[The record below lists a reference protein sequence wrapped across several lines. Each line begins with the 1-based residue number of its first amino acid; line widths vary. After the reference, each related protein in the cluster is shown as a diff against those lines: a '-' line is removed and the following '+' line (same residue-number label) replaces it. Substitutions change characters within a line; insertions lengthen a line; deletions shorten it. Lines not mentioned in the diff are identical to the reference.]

1 MARQLSFSKNEQNI
15 LPVFR
20 QKINLAE
27 STEDVKKFFAYTM
40 KELFGSI
47 FSQEIDILYDDVEFV
62 PSEDSYFVVSE
73 RLLSLERF
81 SDVWN
86 SSDLPNVVAR
96 FAKSAMNRYKR
107 LEKHP
112 EKTDAKIRMK

>member
-15 LPVFR
+15 LPIFR

-27 STEDVKKFFAYTM
+27 STEDVKKFFAYTV
-40 KELFGSI
+40 KELFSSI
-47 FSQEIDILYDDVEFV
+47 FSQEIDMLYDDVEFA
-62 PSEDSYFVVSE
+62 PSEDSYFVVSD
-73 RLLSLERF
+73 RLLSIKRF
-81 SDVWN
+81 TDVWN
-86 SSDLPNVVAR
+86 SSDLPKVVAR